1 MLATN
6 HNVERVVFVRI
17 KRKSFEQFLMHD
29 IEELDAE
36 IQEGYLEQAFPLI
49 GQIVMFF
56 NTLEKDL
63 DRMIYESFSDRSDQ
77 MGIIVIS
84 GMNYS
89 AKVDLFKR
97 YSDMFHWGFQK
108 EVPGFEVL
116 IKDLRECGRL
126 RNLTVHA
133 DWNNTDIEG
142 YTYLGTKITKD
153 GINQEYIQFS
163 IVSLNSILELIHH
176 TRFKLSD
183 YYETRSEILSS

>member
-1 MLATN
+1 MK
-6 HNVERVVFVRI
+6 I

-29 IEELDAE
+29 IEELEAE

-63 DRMIYESFSDRSDQ
+63 DHMIYESFSDRSDQ

-97 YSDMFHWGFQK
+97 YSDIFHWGFQK
-108 EVPGFEVL
+108 KIPDFELL

-163 IVSLNSILELIHH
+163 IESLKSILELIHH

-183 YYETRSEILSS
+183 YYETRSEILSN